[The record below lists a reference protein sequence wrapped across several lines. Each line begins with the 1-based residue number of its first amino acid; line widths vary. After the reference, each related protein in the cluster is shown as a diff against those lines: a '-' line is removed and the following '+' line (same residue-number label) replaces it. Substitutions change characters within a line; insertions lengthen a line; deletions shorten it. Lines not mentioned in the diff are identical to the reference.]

1 MADIKQAI
9 EYAKQNPD
17 SVFATEL
24 RKRIESGKMNKE
36 LSSAGLNSY
45 IPAKQPSMLS
55 KIVNDPLKTLVVK
68 PATRFGQAIAA
79 PIVYG
84 SGDEQAKRQYEQ
96 ALKEDVT
103 LPSFTGDIN
112 VEAQKGGVEG
122 AKQIVGDAAQAASYL
137 YGGSGIARTVS
148 SGIKGQIARA
158 GTQGAI
164 TGGISGG
171 TYGFGES
178 LSKGNDVGTVIE
190 DTLLGA
196 GIGTLTGL
204 AFGAGLASVPVVAS
218 KTNNLLKTAKDK
230 TGQLVSDIT
239 APDVPEAVRVSL
251 NPVEALKGTGQDIK
265 VSVGG
270 KLKNLSEITLS
281 DKAKLQ
287 SSTQKSINT
296 FTKQA
301 EKFAKDRSVKG
312 GSPVEIVGNRTD
324 TALQFADKK
333 RQSIGQNMG
342 VIEQK
347 YAQEVVPIKDETFKS
362 FVDIVD
368 LANDP
373 KYGVKGENAPVVQK
387 LVEDF
392 DSLNANGLTIE
403 ERNKFIRSWQSYLR
417 DAKDAFGN
425 FKENNT
431 VNTQIE
437 RAINTI
443 KNETVDAVSMK
454 DKTYRSLRQ
463 KYAQYIKL
471 QEIGDMLLGK
481 DGALGQ
487 RIKGAA
493 TVKRAIQSN
502 SDAGARQFLTAL
514 KEITGY
520 DAIKDGD
527 LALTAM
533 ESVGDYQG
541 LSLLNILRE
550 GTSGVKNKVLQ
561 SIEDKLIGSPKERID
576 RFIQKK

>member
-24 RKRIESGKMNKE
+24 RKRIESGRMNNE
-36 LSSAGLNSY
+36 LKSAGLNNF
-45 IPAKQPSMLS
+45 IQTQKPSLAS
-55 KIVNDPLKTLVVK
+55 SIVNDPIKTLVIK
-68 PATRFGQAIAA
+68 PALRFGQAIGSVIA
-79 PIVYG
+79 PSLGI
-84 SGDEQAKRQYEQ
+84 SQEAIEKAQQ
-96 ALKEDVT
+96 EDVT
-103 LPSFTGDIN
+103 IPSFTGDMT
-112 VEAQKGGVEG
+112 VEGQKGGVAG
-122 AKQIVGDAAQAASYL
+122 AKQITGDAFKSASYL
-137 YGGSGIARTVS
+137 YGGGGLAKTLT
-148 SGIKGQIARA
+148 SGIKGQIAR
-158 GTQGAI
+158 GGSQGAI
-164 TGGISGG
+164 TGSISGG

-178 LSKGNDVGTVIE
+178 LSQGNDAKTVIE

-196 GIGTLTGL
+196 GVGTLTGL
-204 AFGAGLASVPVVAS
+204 TLGLGLSGASVLAS
-218 KTNNLLKTAKDK
+218 KTNNLLKTAKSK
-230 TGQLVSDIT
+230 TSDIVSNLT
-239 APDVPEAVRVSL
+239 APDVPESVKVSL
-251 NPVEALKGTGQDIK
+251 NPQVALKGTGQDVT

-270 KLKNLSEITLS
+270 KLKKLSDLTLS
-281 DKAKLQ
+281 DNSKLQ
-287 SSTQKSINT
+287 SSTQKSVNT

-301 EKFAKDRSVKG
+301 EKFAKDRSVAG

-333 RQSIGQNMG
+333 RQSIGQKMG
-342 VIEQK
+342 AIEQK

-362 FVDIVD
+362 FVNIVD

-373 KYGVKGENAPVVQK
+373 KYGVKGENASVVQK

-392 DSLNANGLTIE
+392 DSLNSNGLTIE
-403 ERNKFIRSWQSYLR
+403 ERNKFIRSWQTYLR

-454 DKTYRSLRQ
+454 DKLYRGLRQ

-481 DGALGQ
+481 EGALGQ
-487 RIKGAA
+487 RIKGSA

-527 LALTAM
+527 LALIAM
-533 ESVGDYQG
+533 ENAGDYQG
-541 LSLLNILRE
+541 LSLLNIIKE
-550 GTSGVKNKVLQ
+550 GSEGVKNKAIKML
-561 SIEDKLIGSPKERID
+561 EDRIIGTPKQRVD